1 MKLTNESKILLGILG
16 ASVAIVAIAT
26 VFFSQSPKSEPALSR
41 EQLITNDTQSVGN
54 ASASAY
60 LVEFSDYQCP
70 ACKSAKPFV
79 DAVVEEY
86 KEKLIFA
93 YRHFPLD
100 QHQYAVKAAVAAE
113 AAGLQGKYWEMH
125 NLLFA
130 NQEKLSDDLFSN
142 LARELSL
149 DQKQFTEALANP
161 KLKENVIRDRDYGI
175 SIGINS
181 TPTFFLNGKKV
192 ILASFSDLKTEVER
206 VLQ

>member
-1 MKLTNESKILLGILG
+1 MKLTNESKVLLGILG
-16 ASVAIVAIAT
+16 ATVVIIVVAS
-26 VFFSQSPKSEPALSR
+26 VFFSQSPKSEPVLSR
-41 EQLITNDTQSVGN
+41 EQLITSDTQSIGN

-86 KEKLIFA
+86 KEKLLFA

-125 NLLFA
+125 DLLFT
-130 NQEKLSDDLFSN
+130 NQDKLSEDLYMR
-142 LARELSL
+142 LAKELYL
-149 DQKQFTEALANP
+149 DEKQFTEALADP